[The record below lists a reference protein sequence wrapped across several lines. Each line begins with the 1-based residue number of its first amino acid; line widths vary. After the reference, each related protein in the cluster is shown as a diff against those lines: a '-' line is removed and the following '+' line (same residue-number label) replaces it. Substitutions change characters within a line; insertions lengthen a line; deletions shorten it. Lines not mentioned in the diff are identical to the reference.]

1 MKGIAVARPVAK
13 VIEEEAER
21 NPEFGRR
28 IRAALAE
35 AAENYA
41 RRRRAPP
48 VLDPVDV
55 ARAYGKDALR
65 DRLAELDIERLRD
78 IVSRYALDPRAMR
91 WKARERVIDQ
101 IVDMSDRRARKG
113 DAFRLPS
120 AERA

>member
-1 MKGIAVARPVAK
+1 MKGIAVARPIAR
-13 VIEEEAER
+13 VIEKEAER

-28 IRAALAE
+28 IRAAMAE

-55 ARAYGKDALR
+55 AKAHGKDALR
-65 DRLAELDIERLRD
+65 DRLTELDLERLKD
-78 IVSRYALDPRAMR
+78 IVSRYAMDPRAMR
-91 WKARERVIDQ
+91 WKARERVIDM

-113 DAFRLPS
+113 DAFRIPPS
-120 AERA
+120 ERA